1 MATRL
6 LAFSGLVFA
15 GVPAPKRGMHSV
27 EADKCRAMRRALFRT
42 AAIPAV
48 LAIVAGG
55 LILSREAQTNPQLAG
70 TRSGVSEAVARFTP
84 PRVIDLMRKVAR
96 TSASLD
102 DEDHD
107 PDQAA
112 VTWAR
117 RIPEE
122 ELRRVLAT
130 SPKDGSTIL
139 QFGPMRIRRDLVETI
154 VRAAHDTDTDPAL
167 LMSIADK
174 ESSFAPTVKA
184 STSSATGLVQ
194 FIDTTWLRV
203 VRDFGV
209 DHGLAREAAQIEGP
223 DDRPY
228 IADPATRQRIL
239 GLRNDPYLSAI
250 LAAEMLKHDGARIA
264 GRIGRDLTDGETY
277 LAHFLGPG
285 DAEKFITKMVEEP
298 KFAAPRLLPRPA
310 RANRSIFFAASHRKA
325 RSLSVA
331 DVHKKFEAMIGLRSE
346 RYRDVEKVT
355 GVNAYAD

>member
-1 MATRL
+1 MQIGAPADPSTVVSALRSAAAATGSDFNYL
-6 LAFSGLVFA
+6 LGT
-15 GVPAPKRGMHSV
+15 
-27 EADKCRAMRRALFRT
+27 AMR
-42 AAIPAV
+42 
-48 LAIVAGG
+48 
-55 LILSREAQTNPQLAG
+55 
-70 TRSGVSEAVARFTP
+70 
-84 PRVIDLMRKVAR
+84 
-96 TSASLD
+96 
-102 DEDHD
+102 
-107 PDQAA
+107 
-112 VTWAR
+112 
-117 RIPEE
+117 
-122 ELRRVLAT
+122 
-130 SPKDGSTIL
+130 
-139 QFGPMRIRRDLVETI
+139 
-154 VRAAHDTDTDPAL
+154 
-167 LMSIADK
+167 
-174 ESSFAPTVKA
+174 ESSLKPGAQS
-184 STSSATGLVQ
+184 STSSATGLFQ

-331 DVHKKFEAMIGLRSE
+331 DVHKKFETMIGLRSE